1 MGRLVDGH
9 FVQLLIAGAAMVD
22 LVKIHAVQLADRV
35 GHGSLLVK
43 QRAAAR
49 DRHQPAVGIAERQLK
64 QLGVLDH
71 DRQLGARRQ
80 LHVVRCPA
88 EAGAVVQLLFKDRAA
103 VGIGHRH
110 AAAERHAL
118 SVDLRVQIVRRFLR
132 RREGSYLEAAL
143 FEILLHRRKIHSCFL
158 LVS

>member
-22 LVKIHAVQLADRV
+22 LVKIHTVQLADRV
-35 GHGSLLVK
+35 GHGGLLIK

-71 DRQLGARRQ
+71 DRQLGARR
-80 LHVVRCPA
+80 
-88 EAGAVVQLLFKDRAA
+88 
-103 VGIGHRH
+103 
-110 AAAERHAL
+110 
-118 SVDLRVQIVRRFLR
+118 
-132 RREGSYLEAAL
+132 
-143 FEILLHRRKIHSCFL
+143 
-158 LVS
+158 